1 MAGWDRKFNTGF
13 LVLVISNL
21 LSSETIQE
29 EPDGYLRRE
38 YSLIKPYSGKSY
50 QHCFLQP
57 VLC

>member
-1 MAGWDRKFNTGF
+1 MAGWDWKFNTGF

-38 YSLIKPYSGKSY
+38 HSLIKPYSGKS
-50 QHCFLQP
+50 
-57 VLC
+57 